1 MKKSLKQDIM
11 NPINALFNRNAKGA
25 DWYAWCYDNDKS
37 KILSGEFVYLSE
49 GEPTAEKFD
58 GYIDLT
64 TKKIT
69 EF

>member
-11 NPINALFNRNAKGA
+11 NQVGGLFGMNTKGA
-25 DWYAWCYDNDKS
+25 DWYAWRHNNNKS
-37 KILSGEFVYLSE
+37 EILSGEFVYLSE